1 MLLFMRGALFL
12 GGGRI
17 VVAPSWIEV
26 KEHGQG
32 YCTEWQGLRVWVAV
46 SIFLLQV

>member
-32 YCTEWQGLRVWVAV
+32 YRSTCLGSRINFFATGLGLG
-46 SIFLLQV
+46 I

>member
-17 VVAPSWIEV
+17 VVDPSWIEV
-26 KEHGQG
+26 KEHGQHERCFVLG
-32 YCTEWQGLRVWVAV
+32 RWSSLLLPAGLK
-46 SIFLLQV
+46 